1 MLLSFVARKLAKR
14 AVSSASKKLVKKAVT
29 KKALSA
35 AQKRALAKAVK
46 ASAMAR
52 KKLAAP
58 KIGKIRAYRIK
69 KVQARIKANDLKLK
83 SLKKGTRTVYRV
95 QNKKGEGPLMGANVK
110 HYAQMPLSIPRGV
123 KVAPVSN
130 FNRRRAALLKKL
142 APKGTKFEEIKFS
155 GKDKFAFDS
164 IKQSQKYFSKQEQA
178 YLKTKGFNLVSIQ
191 NAKVIGA
198 TNTQVSYRIPKGLSS
213 SAKEATALADY
224 YKKLTKQ
231 W

>member
-1 MLLSFVARKLAKR
+1 MIGRLIGKR
-14 AVSSASKKLVKKAVT
+14 LVKKAM
-29 KKALSA
+29 SA
-35 AQKRALAKAVK
+35 AQKGALKKAVK
-46 ASAMAR
+46 ASALAR
-52 KKLAAP
+52 KKLAPP
-58 KIGKIRAYRIK
+58 KVGKIRAYRIK
-69 KVQARIKANDLKLK
+69 KVQEKIRANNSKLK

-123 KVAPVSN
+123 KVAPVSD

-198 TNTQVSYRIPKGLSS
+198 TNTQVSYRIPKGLNS
-213 SAKEATALADY
+213 SAKEAAALTAK

-231 W
+231 

>member
-1 MLLSFVARKLAKR
+1 MIGRLIGKR
-14 AVSSASKKLVKKAVT
+14 LVKKAM
-29 KKALSA
+29 SA
-35 AQKRALAKAVK
+35 AQKGALKKAVK
-46 ASAMAR
+46 ASALAR
-52 KKLAAP
+52 KKLAPP
-58 KIGKIRAYRIK
+58 KVGKIRAYRIK
-69 KVQARIKANDLKLK
+69 KVQEKIRTNNSKLK

-123 KVAPVSN
+123 KVAPVSD

-198 TNTQVSYRIPKGLSS
+198 TNTQVSYRIPKGLNS
-213 SAKEATALADY
+213 SAKEAMRLTAK

-231 W
+231 R